1 MLIIVR
7 VLSRSK
13 KDRLATIAVT
23 KVPVHRTVCTF
34 PMIRTFRGVM
44 PRIADSA
51 YIDTSAQVIGDV
63 VIGERTSIWPNVTIR
78 GDVNHI
84 RIGDETSIQDNT
96 VLHVDRKTYPCLVG
110 SRVTVGHSVV
120 LHGCVVGDGA
130 LIGIGAIVL
139 NGATIGT
146 GAIVAAGALVP
157 EGMEVP
163 ANTLVMGTPARIKRE
178 VAPEEHQRFQ
188 ENCDSYIRLTAI
200 YKEENA

>member
-1 MLIIVR
+1 MP
-7 VLSRSK
+7 S
-13 KDRLATIAVT
+13 IA
-23 KVPVHRTVCTF
+23 
-34 PMIRTFRGVM
+34 
-44 PRIADSA
+44 ASA
-51 YIDTSAQVIGDV
+51 YIDFSAQVIGDV
-63 VIGERTSIWPNVTIR
+63 VIGERTSVWLNVAIR

-96 VLHVDRKTYPCLVG
+96 VVHVDRKTYPCLIG

-120 LHGCVVGDGA
+120 LHGCVVGDNA

-163 ANTLVMGTPARIKRE
+163 AHTLVMGSPAKVKRE
-178 VAPEEHQRFQ
+178 VTPEEQQRFK
-188 ENCDSYIRLTAI
+188 ENCDSYVRLTAI
-200 YKEENA
+200 YKEEQA